1 LDSVSFYLPRWIRQ
15 QKKSQKIG
23 NGLHRRD
30 ISNKS
35 NGGRKMNQWMKLADR
50 VLDEVEVT
58 NLEALSILECPD
70 DDVLLLMH
78 AAFQIRKRYY
88 GKKVKLNMI
97 INTKSGLCPEN
108 CGYCSQS
115 SISTAPIESYRM
127 VDKDTIVEGAK
138 RAHELN
144 IGTYCIVA
152 SGRGPSNR
160 DVNHVVDAVK
170 EIKDTYGL
178 KICACLG
185 LLKPEQ
191 AMRLKEAGVDR
202 YNHNI
207 NTSASNHSNITTSH
221 TYDDRVKTVET
232 VKESGMSPCSGVI
245 VGMRETKQDVVDM
258 ANSLKVLDADS
269 IPVNFLHAIDGTP
282 LEGVRE
288 LNPLYCLKVLALFR
302 FINPTKEIRIS
313 GGREVNLRSL
323 QPLGL
328 YAANSIFVG
337 DYLTTSGQEESEDLK
352 MLIDLGF
359 EVESVEEMK
368 ASLEMVN

>member
-1 LDSVSFYLPRWIRQ
+1 
-15 QKKSQKIG
+15 
-23 NGLHRRD
+23 
-30 ISNKS
+30 
-35 NGGRKMNQWMKLADR
+35 MELAER
-50 VLDEVEVT
+50 VLDGGEVT
-58 NLEALSILECPD
+58 EKEALSILECPD
-70 DDVLLLMH
+70 DEVLLLMH

-97 INTKSGLCPEN
+97 MNAKSGLCPEN

-115 SISTAPIESYRM
+115 SISKAPIDSYRM
-127 VDKDTIVEGAK
+127 VDKTTLLEGAK
-138 RAHELN
+138 RAHDLN

-160 DVNHVVDAVK
+160 EVDQVVDAVK
-170 EIKDTYGL
+170 EIKETYGL
-178 KICACLG
+178 KVCACLG

-191 AMRLKEAGVDR
+191 AERLKEAGVDR

-207 NTSASNHSNITTSH
+207 NTSKTNHLNITTSH
-221 TYDDRVKTVET
+221 TYDDRVNTVET
-232 VKESGMSPCSGVI
+232 AKKSGMSPCSGVI
-245 VGMRETKQDVVDM
+245 VGMKETKQDVVDM
-258 ANSLKVLDADS
+258 AKSLKALDADS

-282 LEGVRE
+282 LEGVNE

-337 DYLTTSGQEESEDLK
+337 DYLTTAGQNETEDHK
-352 MLIDLGF
+352 MLHDLGF

-368 ASLEMVN
+368 ASLQQ

>member
-1 LDSVSFYLPRWIRQ
+1 
-15 QKKSQKIG
+15 
-23 NGLHRRD
+23 
-30 ISNKS
+30 
-35 NGGRKMNQWMKLADR
+35 MNQWMDLAES
-50 VLDEVEVT
+50 VLGGAEVT
-58 NLEALSILECPD
+58 DEEALAVLECPD
-70 DDVLLLMH
+70 DEVLLLMH
-78 AAFQIRKRYY
+78 AAFQIRKHYY

-97 INTKSGLCPEN
+97 MNAKSGLCPEN

-115 SISTAPIESYRM
+115 AISKAPIDSYRM
-127 VDKDTIVEGAK
+127 VDKRTLLEGAK
-138 RAHELN
+138 RARDLN

-160 DVNHVVDAVK
+160 EVDQVVDAVK

-191 AMRLKEAGVDR
+191 AHRLKEAGVDR

-207 NTSASNHSNITTSH
+207 NTSKSNHSNITTSH
-221 TYDDRVKTVET
+221 TYDDRVQTVET
-232 VKESGMSPCSGVI
+232 AKQSGMSPCSGVI
-245 VGMRETKQDVVDM
+245 VGMKETKQDVIDM
-258 ANSLKVLDADS
+258 ARSLKALDADS

-282 LEGVRE
+282 LEGVNE

-302 FINPTKEIRIS
+302 FINPSKEIRIS

-337 DYLTTSGQEESEDLK
+337 DYLTTAGQLETEDHQ
-352 MLIDLGF
+352 MLRDLGF
-359 EVESVEEMK
+359 EVETVEEMK
-368 ASLEMVN
+368 ASLQQ